1 MSVSSVQFQPPRDV
15 AKENHWDLKGL
26 TLRGLAVVSSCLM
39 PLPPPPKLND
49 DADEQTGKGKIASGS
64 PCTATKMGGCPKK
77 LPQKYLAVSP
87 SGVSLLGGLIA
98 E

>member
-1 MSVSSVQFQPPRDV
+1 MSMSSVQFQRPRDV

-26 TLRGLAVVSSCLM
+26 TLRGLPSLVPALCPFAL
-39 PLPPPPKLND
+39 PPKLND

-64 PCTATKMGGCPKK
+64 PCTATKMEGCPKS